1 MKSKYRTYC
10 NTVIFPK
17 EIHKA
22 VEKNGGFAS
31 VVKKRSWQKVR
42 RSMGLIHS
50 SSSGNTLRLIYIQ
63 YFGTSEGGLGTTDQ
77 GGHHIKTHRGSS
89 TLRAI
94 KKRPRRSKISKKLRQ
109 RLRFDDSPK
118 TNSTDTSGTCRTN
131 IWTSKQRNNNRNN
144 VFLPLPIDARTL
156 LPLTLHS
163 GRIVKPK
170 EIYESWKFQENY
182 KN

>member
-63 YFGTSEGGLGTTDQ
+63 YFGTSEGGLGITDQ
-77 GGHHIKTHRGSS
+77 GGHHINTHRGSS
-89 TLRAI
+89 TLRAK
-94 KKRPRRSKISKKLRQ
+94 KKRPRRSNISKKMKQ
-109 RLRFDDSPK
+109 SLRFDSPK
-118 TNSTDTSGTCRTN
+118 TNPGNSTDTCRTN
-131 IWTSKQRNNNRNN
+131 IWTSKQRNNRNN

>member
-22 VEKNGGFAS
+22 VENHGGFAS

-63 YFGTSEGGLGTTDQ
+63 YFGTSEGGLGITDQ
-77 GGHHIKTHRGSS
+77 GGHYIKTHRGSS
-89 TLRAI
+89 TLRAK
-94 KKRPRRSKISKKLRQ
+94 KKRPRRSNISKK
-109 RLRFDDSPK
+109 PK
-118 TNSTDTSGTCRTN
+118 TNPGNSTDTCRTN
-131 IWTSKQRNNNRNN
+131 IWTSKQRNNRNN
-144 VFLPLPIDARTL
+144 IFLPLPIDARTL

>member
-22 VEKNGGFAS
+22 VKKNGGFAS

-63 YFGTSEGGLGTTDQ
+63 YFGTSEGGLGITDQ
-77 GGHHIKTHRGSS
+77 GGHHINTHSGSS
-89 TLRAI
+89 TLRA
-94 KKRPRRSKISKKLRQ
+94 KRKRPRRSKISKKLKQ
-109 RLRFDDSPK
+109 RLRFDSPK
-118 TNSTDTSGTCRTN
+118 TNPGNSTDTCRTN
-131 IWTSKQRNNNRNN
+131 IWTIKQRNNRNN